1 LDIQSQGHIIG
12 HHGLVDDTARPRP
25 RRTGANPEENALST
39 TTDRFD
45 LRGRVAAV
53 IGGTGVLGGA
63 ICHGLSEAG
72 AAVAVLGRSVERG
85 RTRAAALEADGGSAI
100 SVSADATDPAALTS
114 ALSDIERRLGP
125 VDVLVNAPGV
135 NSATPFFDIDLEEW
149 HTLIDANLTAVFVAC
164 QVFAR
169 AMVANERGGS
179 IINIS
184 SASSGPPLSRVLTY
198 SVAKA
203 GLNNLTQYLAA
214 ELAPHRIRVNAIAPG
229 FFPAEQ
235 NRRLLSEERL
245 EAIVGH
251 TPTGRLGEPDELI
264 GAVVWL
270 ASERASSFVTGAIV
284 RVDGGFSAVTI

>member
-1 LDIQSQGHIIG
+1 MRSSRQGPG
-12 HHGLVDDTARPRP
+12 ERLHGATHAV
-25 RRTGANPEENALST
+25 EEEPAGMPST
-39 TTDRFD
+39 DLFD

-63 ICHGLSEAG
+63 ICQGLAAAG
-72 AAVAVLGRSVERG
+72 AAVAVVGRSEERAQARVQALTASG
-85 RTRAAALEADGGSAI
+85 ATAIATMVDARDPGSLEAGL
-100 SVSADATDPAALTS
+100 ADIRS
-114 ALSDIERRLGP
+114 RLGAP
-125 VDVLVNAPGV
+125 DILVNAPGV
-135 NSATPFFDIDLEEW
+135 NSATPFFDITLDEW
-149 HTLIDANLTAVFVAC
+149 HDLLDSNLTAVFAAC

-169 AMVANERGGS
+169 SMVADGRGGS

-235 NRRLLSEERL
+235 NRRLLSPERL

-251 TPTGRLGEPDELI
+251 TPAGRLGEPEELI

-270 ASERASSFVTGAIV
+270 ASERASSFVTGSIV
-284 RVDGGFSAVTI
+284 RVDGGFTAMTI